1 MAIETVTNLSYPIF
15 SFSKVLIHKSRESFA
30 ELELASLEKKFIW
43 LLFSFGTQEMVISL
57 PL

>member
-30 ELELASLEKKFIW
+30 ELEFASLEKKFIW
-43 LLFSFGTQEMVISL
+43 LLFSFGTQKMVISL